1 MERVISRADLL
12 SPAGTPDPETNTEPT
27 AQARPQKFKFVTK
40 TSEADNPPLV
50 AEDNEDLLEFRLFA
64 PTSATGNASKIR
76 LRSPTPQTTAPG
88 FVVHERNLN
97 YYFAEPSK
105 SAEKGNYESAAL
117 SGAEVDA
124 LSRTPWPGSAYPWKV
139 LHVSIQGRRKSSLS
153 TDKGAAPAPAPAS
166 ASAAK
171 RKQPGKKARI
181 QIRVKLAAQRAES
194 DKQQTDAK
202 AREIADR
209 EKRVRLNRAK
219 TLRKRAREKARKA
232 GAAKDGSD
240 GDGD

>member
-12 SPAGTPDPETNTEPT
+12 SPAGTPDPETDTEPT
-27 AQARPQKFKFVTK
+27 AQVKPQKFKFVTK
-40 TSEADNPPLV
+40 TSEADTPSL
-50 AEDNEDLLEFRLFA
+50 AKDNENLLDFRLFA
-64 PTSATGNASKIR
+64 PTSATGNTSKIR
-76 LRSPTPQTTAPG
+76 LRSPTPQTTAPA

-105 SAEKGNYESAAL
+105 SADKDDYKSAAL
-117 SGAEVDA
+117 SGAEIVT

-139 LHVSIQGRRKSSLS
+139 IYVSLQGRRKSSVPAER
-153 TDKGAAPAPAPAS
+153 GAAPAPAS
-166 ASAAK
+166 LSAAK

-194 DKQQTDAK
+194 DKQQVDAK
-202 AREIADR
+202 AREITDR

-232 GAAKDGSD
+232 GVAKDYSD
-240 GDGD
+240 GEGD

>member
-1 MERVISRADLL
+1 MERVVSRADLV
-12 SPAGTPDPETNTEPT
+12 SPAGTPEPEQDSEITV
-27 AQARPQKFKFVTK
+27 QPQKFTFIRK
-40 TSEADNPPLV
+40 TSEADNRPLI
-50 AEDNEDLLEFRLFA
+50 EDNADLLDFRLFA

-88 FVVHERNLN
+88 FVVHERNQN
-97 YYFAEPSK
+97 YYLAEPPS
-105 SAEKGNYESAAL
+105 SADKVKYESAAL
-117 SGAEVDA
+117 SGAEVVA

-139 LHVSIQGRRKSSLS
+139 FHVTL
-153 TDKGAAPAPAPAS
+153 KGSREGS
-166 ASAAK
+166 ATRVNDMGTRPTSATK

-181 QIRVKLAAQRAES
+181 QVRVKLAAQRAEAG
-194 DKQQTDAK
+194 KQQIDAK

-232 GAAKDGSD
+232 EVGKDGID
-240 GDGD
+240 REGD